1 MHMRKAIVTLLAL
14 GALAAGCSSSQQS
27 AQTTPEAETTPEVPA
42 ANNRVEIAVTE
53 DGFVP
58 ASVTVTAG
66 QPVTMVVTRKTD
78 KTCATDLVMKD
89 QNINQALPLNQAV
102 EITFT
107 PTQKGELAYACGMDM
122 IKGKVVVQ

>member
-1 MHMRKAIVTLLAL
+1 MQIRRGIVTLLAF
-14 GALAAGCSSSQQS
+14 GVLASGCSSSQQAKS
-27 AQTTPEAETTPEVPA
+27 EAPA
-42 ANNRVEIAVTE
+42 ASNRVEIAVTE

-78 KTCATDLVMKD
+78 KTCATELVMKD

-107 PTQKGELAYACGMDM
+107 PAQKGTLTYACGMDM
-122 IKGKVVVQ
+122 IKGTVVVE